1 MQKVLIFGATGMA
14 GHMVAMYLSKIK
26 EKYTVYNVC
35 HNSKLNE
42 NSILCDINDINKINS
57 IIDYVNPDVI
67 INCIGVLNKSAELDI
82 KNTIYVNTFF
92 PKLLDRIGEM
102 KNIKILHLSTDCVFN
117 GSKGNYSEESFKDE
131 DGIYGLSKNFG
142 EIYGK
147 NSLTI
152 RTSIIGPELKNGSG
166 LFNWFMH
173 QEGIIKGF
181 TNVYWN
187 GITTLELAKVIDKAL
202 DLNIQGIYNIANE
215 TKISKYN
222 LLNLMKSEFKK
233 DNIEIEKFEE
243 IHCDKSLI
251 SVKKDF
257 NYK

>member
-1 MQKVLIFGATGMA
+1 M
-14 GHMVAMYLSKIK
+14 
-26 EKYTVYNVC
+26 
-35 HNSKLNE
+35 
-42 NSILCDINDINKINS
+42 
-57 IIDYVNPDVI
+57 
-67 INCIGVLNKSAELDI
+67 
-82 KNTIYVNTFF
+82 
-92 PKLLDRIGEM
+92 
-102 KNIKILHLSTDCVFN
+102 
-117 GSKGNYSEESFKDE
+117 
-131 DGIYGLSKNFG
+131 SKNFG

-187 GITTLELAKVIDKAL
+187 GITTLELAKVIDTSL

-243 IHCDKSLI
+243 IYCDKSLV

-257 NYK
+257 NYKVNPYDVMLKDMHVWMEENKSLYKLYF